1 MLNTCTN
8 TSLIPRVSLLPG
20 KELDSKLQ
28 HKAEI
33 IWIQM
38 TCLDH
43 RLHGKEKEENENLEN
58 FIYMYHK
65 VNQWIQCLALQI
77 PQHNASHLTGTLITV
92 PQEQGKLEIDSF
104 KQHICSKVT
113 NQCLI
118 ARIPQRKAS
127 HLTDI
132 YLYHSTA

>member
-1 MLNTCTN
+1 
-8 TSLIPRVSLLPG
+8 
-20 KELDSKLQ
+20 
-28 HKAEI
+28 
-33 IWIQM
+33 M
-38 TCLDH
+38 TLDH
-43 RLHGKEKEENENLEN
+43 S
-58 FIYMYHK
+58 YMARKKKKMRIWRISSTIK

-92 PQEQGKLEIDSF
+92 PQEQGKLEIFNF
-104 KQHICSKVT
+104 KQRICSKVT

-132 YLYHSTA
+132 YFYHSTA